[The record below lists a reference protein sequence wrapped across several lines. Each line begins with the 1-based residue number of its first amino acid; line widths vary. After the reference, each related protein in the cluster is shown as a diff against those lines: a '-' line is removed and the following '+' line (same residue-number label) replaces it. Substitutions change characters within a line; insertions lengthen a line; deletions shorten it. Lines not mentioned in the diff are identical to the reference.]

1 VSELS
6 LRLGPTVGSWGE
18 VCKSCGHSVGG
29 SARVTVGIGT
39 GTICAW
45 CLKDLKRAAALAR
58 NRSVN
63 LRSEASWIEGVLVPL
78 LLTGEGW
85 PTFADTAACEKAL
98 SDARRGQDAGES
110 VEWPEAREFVVRG
123 SE

>member
-1 VSELS
+1 MSELS

-39 GTICAW
+39 STVCAW
-45 CLKDLKRAAALAR
+45 CLKDLHRAAALAR
-58 NRSVN
+58 NRAVN
-63 LRSEASWIEGVLVPL
+63 LRAEASWVEETLVPL

-85 PTFADTAACEKAL
+85 PSFQDVNGCEKAL
-98 SDARRGQDAGES
+98 ADAKRGQDAGES
-110 VEWPEAREFVVRG
+110 VVWPEAREFVVRG